1 MPVIEFILVG
11 RSPLGS
17 AIRAVL
23 VAAVLMLFWML
34 FFSDDRWADRWTL
47 FVVTLITALAVVVA
61 AHLFSRR
68 DNPPASSGIAGTG
81 L

>member
-1 MPVIEFILVG
+1 MGVIDFLLVG

-17 AIRAVL
+17 AMRAIV
-23 VAAVLMLFWML
+23 VAMILMLFWML
-34 FFSDDRWADRWTL
+34 FFSSDPWADRWTL
-47 FVVTLITALAVVVA
+47 FLVTLITALAVVIA

-68 DNPPASSGIAGTG
+68 DSRLPDPPQ